1 MVIAERKEGMARSG
15 WRVFADQCSRS
26 MNDRQ
31 PQELSTTQSGEGG
44 EKLGGWG
51 EVAIAGS
58 PNCPIGRDWRQGFM
72 IQTDAAG
79 WQANGEVQRRQITL
93 NSAPAAFDRPL
104 PRSVGLMAVRHLYFG
119 RGRNSKARSAR

>member
-15 WRVFADQCSRS
+15 WRVFADQCSCS

-51 EVAIAGS
+51 EDAIAKS
-58 PNCPIGRDWRQGFM
+58 PNCPIYQHLRRCFDDSKEHCGL
-72 IQTDAAG
+72 AG
-79 WQANGEVQRRQITL
+79 
-93 NSAPAAFDRPL
+93 
-104 PRSVGLMAVRHLYFG
+104 
-119 RGRNSKARSAR
+119 